1 MVAKTA
7 RAQSV
12 VDVLMNRMN
21 SKKPM
26 ASKGPT
32 QSFTP
37 STDGASID
45 GFHLNPD
52 NARTLL
58 CSVLIRSPAGLL
70 ALLSNVKNIKS
81 GEFTARVVVSEGRF
95 AYRNMVPH
103 MLDYFDPNFSGLVA
117 QEESA
122 SRTHLLVGRLAA
134 QVYINPAVKDFADLQ
149 FQVTVAHLEGIV
161 AGNTI
166 NVDFV
171 RLDYNGEVLRV
182 TRISPQTG
190 RISRFSSM
198 PTQVIMN
205 QSTDTIS
212 NHEYAWHV
220 IIPTS
225 DIRRVLETADRAE
238 FKTLRITIL
247 KNLISSVHTLFFI
260 MATCELYDEVPLE
273 LQASGKKA
281 NTYITTSS
289 SAVLGSDAAANG
301 KTSTTNS
308 LVKTTTS
315 AASAKVFETYM
326 AIDQFAQSTGD
337 AKARSIH
344 LYLNDGCTIITHI
357 ETSTPGLDLTYNV
370 AFLDDEAAGFKGSD
384 VFYSLL

>member
-1 MVAKTA
+1 M
-7 RAQSV
+7 SV
-12 VDVLMNRMN
+12 VDVLMSRMN
-21 SKKPM
+21 TKKNPNEK
-26 ASKGPT
+26 ANGPT
-32 QSFTP
+32 HAFTP

-70 ALLSNVKNIKS
+70 ALLSTVKNIKS
-81 GEFTARVVVSEGRF
+81 GEFTARAVVSEGRF
-95 AYRNMVPH
+95 AYRNLVPH
-103 MLDYFDPNFSGLVA
+103 DLDYFDANFSGLVA

-134 QVYINPAVKDFADLQ
+134 QVYINPAVKNVADLQ

-161 AGNTI
+161 AGSTV
-166 NVDFV
+166 NVDFI

-205 QSTDTIS
+205 HSTDTIS
-212 NHEYAWHV
+212 NQDYAWHV
-220 IIPTS
+220 IIPTA
-225 DIRRVLETADRAE
+225 DIRRVLETAERAE
-238 FKTLRITIL
+238 FKVLRITIL
-247 KNLISSVHTLFFI
+247 KNLATEKHTLFFI

-273 LQASGKKA
+273 LHKAIGKND
-281 NTYITTSS
+281 NTYMTGTS
-289 SAVLGSDAAANG
+289 SAVLGLMEN
-301 KTSTTNS
+301 STTLTKAPS
-308 LVKTTTS
+308 ST
-315 AASAKVFETYM
+315 ASAKVFETYM

-357 ETSTPGLDLTYNV
+357 ETAMAGLELTYNV
-370 AFLDDEAAGFKGSD
+370 AFLDEDASGVAGSD